1 MDNVS
6 EKDREI
12 LLKILGPLELEVMK
26 IIWLKQ
32 EATVQQVL
40 MELNKDNGYA
50 YTTIMTVMNRLN
62 KKGIITYHKLGKVYV
77 YSPIYDSAELIRR
90 ISSEQVE
97 SLLVDYGDLAIT
109 QFVDAI
115 GHNPNQLH
123 KLKMLIKQL
132 ERDEQ

>member
-77 YSPIYDSAELIRR
+77 YSPVYDSAELIRR

>member
-62 KKGIITYHKLGKVYV
+62 KKEILTYHKLGKVYV
-77 YSPIYDSAELIRR
+77 YSPVYDSAELIRR
-90 ISSEQVE
+90 VSSEQVE